1 MLLQRNINAFSISLT
16 DRGLR
21 MDGYGVGN
29 RTKPSSV
36 SVNDFYQEL
45 RNYRIHFFYQEL
57 RNYRILLSECGPSD
71 GFFFFFLILDKR
83 KRMCDKYFIETWE
96 EREGH
101 ASWFRCRRGNTILF
115 LRRWCQLRQTV
126 CAHLWLRGRWG
137 WYSGIDGLV
146 GGVCRCLCHGVCALV
161 SYPRV

>member
-21 MDGYGVGN
+21 MDGDGVGN

-45 RNYRIHFFYQEL
+45 RNYRILLFLSRITELQNSFFYQEL

-71 GFFFFFLILDKR
+71 GFFFNSLILDKI
-83 KRMCDKYFIETWE
+83 KRMCDKDFIET
-96 EREGH
+96 
-101 ASWFRCRRGNTILF
+101 
-115 LRRWCQLRQTV
+115 
-126 CAHLWLRGRWG
+126 
-137 WYSGIDGLV
+137 
-146 GGVCRCLCHGVCALV
+146 
-161 SYPRV
+161 

>member
-21 MDGYGVGN
+21 MNGDGVGN

-45 RNYRIHFFYQEL
+45 RNYRIHFFIKNYGITEFYYFYQEL

-71 GFFFFFLILDKR
+71 GFFFNSLILDKI
-83 KRMCDKYFIETWE
+83 KRMCDKDFIET
-96 EREGH
+96 
-101 ASWFRCRRGNTILF
+101 
-115 LRRWCQLRQTV
+115 
-126 CAHLWLRGRWG
+126 
-137 WYSGIDGLV
+137 
-146 GGVCRCLCHGVCALV
+146 
-161 SYPRV
+161 

>member
-21 MDGYGVGN
+21 MDGDGVGN

-45 RNYRIHFFYQEL
+45 RNYRILLFLSRITELQNSIIFIKNYRITEFIFYQKLRNYRILLFLSRITELQNFYYFYQEL

-71 GFFFFFLILDKR
+71 GFFFNSLILDKR
-83 KRMCDKYFIETWE
+83 KRMCDKDFIET
-96 EREGH
+96 
-101 ASWFRCRRGNTILF
+101 
-115 LRRWCQLRQTV
+115 
-126 CAHLWLRGRWG
+126 
-137 WYSGIDGLV
+137 
-146 GGVCRCLCHGVCALV
+146 
-161 SYPRV
+161 